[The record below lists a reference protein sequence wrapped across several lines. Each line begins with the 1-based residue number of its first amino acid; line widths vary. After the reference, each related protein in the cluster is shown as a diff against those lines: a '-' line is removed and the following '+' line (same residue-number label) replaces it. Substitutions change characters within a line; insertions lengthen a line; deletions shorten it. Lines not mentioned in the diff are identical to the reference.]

1 MLKNMSIKNK
11 ILSIPILAII
21 SFSIYFFY
29 IIINLTSNKENL
41 NTIKDIKYPVLEMT
55 NTSIF
60 LFSEMNSILESVAT
74 TGDSSA
80 IDIAKDVDKKMVTMI
95 ENIQQKDESLSN
107 YVSIEQYKKYS
118 SLAIDL
124 SNKISNG
131 EHLETLQS
139 SLQEKNKIMETINT
153 NLTQYKQL
161 KLEEF
166 NSNINTLNNTADT
179 SIITGFVAGAF
190 ILVVILSLSLAIIKM
205 ISHSM
210 NQVINSLKDISEGD
224 GDLTKRLEYSNKDE
238 MGTLVNYFN
247 KLMDKLNKGFVE
259 INSNFNNLKK
269 ANESLLDVIERSSSI
284 TVEQSNQNDLV
295 KNVVSRSVSLT
306 QEINHVNLNSKSLFD
321 NALIETSNAVKAV
334 DSSKDAINKLS
345 TQLNNS
351 TEYVTKLEQES
362 KQITQVIN
370 VIKGI
375 SEQTNLLALNA
386 AIEAARAGDAGRG
399 FAVVADEVRKLAS
412 QTQEST
418 NTIQKNIEAL
428 QTASK
433 SVVSTVLD
441 SKVMAN
447 EGVKQSDVVYQSIQK
462 INSYVDSVNKSNQQ
476 VNQLNN
482 TQSSLSDE
490 IRSSLDKMGQLSDES
505 ENIAKNISNDVE
517 TLTEVSENLGRVIS
531 GFKV

>member
-21 SFSIYFFY
+21 SFAIYLLY
-29 IIINLTSNKENL
+29 ITTNLTSNKESL

-80 IDIAKDVDKKMVTMI
+80 IDIAKDVDKKMVSMI
-95 ENIQQKDESLSN
+95 ESIQEKDESLSN
-107 YVSIEQYKKYS
+107 YVALSEYKKYS

-131 EHLETLQS
+131 ESLETLQS
-139 SLQEKNKIMETINT
+139 SLQEKNKIMEKINT
-153 NLTQYKQL
+153 NLTEYKNH

-166 NSNINTLNNTADT
+166 NSNINNLNNQADT
-179 SIITGFVAGAF
+179 SIMTGFIAGAF
-190 ILVVILSLSLAIIKM
+190 ILVIILSLSLTIIKM
-205 ISHSM
+205 ISQSM

-224 GDLTKRLEYSNKDE
+224 GDLTKRLNYLNKDE

-247 KLMDKLNKGFVE
+247 KLMEKLNKGFVE
-259 INSNFNNLKK
+259 INTNFNNLKK
-269 ANESLLDVIERSSSI
+269 ANESLLNVIERSNTISS
-284 TVEQSNQNDLV
+284 EQANQNDLV
-295 KNVVSRSVSLT
+295 QEVVSKSVMLT
-306 QEINHVNLNSKSLFD
+306 QEINEVNLSSKSLFD
-321 NALIETSNAVKAV
+321 NALMETSNAVKAV
-334 DSSKDAINKLS
+334 DSSKEAISKLS

-351 TEYVTKLEQES
+351 TDFVTKLEQES
-362 KQITQVIN
+362 KQISQVIN

-418 NTIQKNIEAL
+418 STIQKNIEAL
-428 QTASK
+428 QSASK
-433 SVVSTVLD
+433 SVVTTVLD
-441 SKVMAN
+441 SKIMAT
-447 EGVKQSDVVYQSIQK
+447 EGVKQSDVVYQSIKQ
-462 INSYVDSVNKSNQQ
+462 INTYVESVNKSNQQ
-476 VNQLNN
+476 VNQLNS

-490 IRSSLDKMGQLSDES
+490 IRSSIQQMTYLSEES
-505 ENIAKNISNDVE
+505 ENISKNISSNVE
-517 TLTEVSENLGRVIS
+517 TLAEVSENLGKVIS